1 MSTAILA
8 HGAGAEHAD
17 GMLLGLPT
25 YMYGVIATVVFAV
38 LLLITLSYSGRGIV
52 RPDHAPEAF
61 DDEEAKLLKEY
72 NSRHGQ

>member
-25 YMYGVIATVVFAV
+25 YMYGVIAAVVFAV
-38 LLLITLSYSGRGIV
+38 LLAALGWGLWVV
-52 RPDHAPEAF
+52 RLTPSTMAT
-61 DDEEAKLLKEY
+61 
-72 NSRHGQ
+72 

>member
-1 MSTAILA
+1 MSILDYLV
-8 HGAGAEHAD
+8 EPFT
-17 GMLLGLPT
+17 LPFMT
-25 YMYGVIATVVFAV
+25 RAMVVTVIAAVVFAV

>member
-1 MSTAILA
+1 
-8 HGAGAEHAD
+8 
-17 GMLLGLPT
+17 
-25 YMYGVIATVVFAV
+25 MYGVIAAVVFAV
-38 LLLITLSYSGRGIV
+38 LLLITLSYSSRGIV

>member
-25 YMYGVIATVVFAV
+25 YMYGVIAAEVFAV
-38 LLLITLSYSGRGIV
+38 LL
-52 RPDHAPEAF
+52 
-61 DDEEAKLLKEY
+61 
-72 NSRHGQ
+72 